1 MHKISFKFQC
11 IDLMKIASLILSI
24 PFFICGTAS
33 FAKTAQMLKN
43 PVAGVL
49 CDKYICADKNGVSK
63 SLTAKYLGQR
73 QAKKVFSQGEFDT
86 SAFTFAN
93 GVFCDTKTKLCH
105 VDRYFDT
112 GSKRSAVDTKTT
124 KKLFGK

>member
-1 MHKISFKFQC
+1 
-11 IDLMKIASLILSI
+11 MKIVYLILSI
-24 PFFICGTAS
+24 PLFICSTAS
-33 FAKTAQMLKN
+33 FAKTTPVLKN

-49 CDKYICADKNGVSK
+49 CDKYICADKTGVSK
-63 SLTAKYLGQR
+63 TLTVKYLGQR

-105 VDRYFDT
+105 VDRYFNA
-112 GSKRSAVDTKTT
+112 GNKRSAVDAKTT

>member
-1 MHKISFKFQC
+1 
-11 IDLMKIASLILSI
+11 MKIVSLVLTI
-24 PFFICGTAS
+24 PLLICSTVS
-33 FAKTAQMLKN
+33 SAKTTPVLKN

-49 CDKYICADKNGVSK
+49 CDKYICADKTGVSK
-63 SLTAKYLGQR
+63 TLTAKYLGKR

-105 VDRYFDT
+105 VDRYFYV
-112 GSKRSAVDTKTT
+112 GNKRSAVEPKATKQ
-124 KKLFGK
+124 LFGK